1 MDDVEINQLLV
12 PLRDKES
19 TIRVS
24 AERAMNERL
33 NGGCQVPIA
42 GFAELRGDQLYMR
55 GLVGKPDGSIIYRAE
70 KTGPIAEA
78 ESIGRA
84 VADELLAMGAAKVLM
99 DLYA

>member
-1 MDDVEINQLLV
+1 VHLADARRIGIGDVSWRYQSF

-42 GFAELRGDQLYMR
+42 GFAELRGEQLYMR

-70 KTGPIAEA
+70 QTNT
-78 ESIGRA
+78 
-84 VADELLAMGAAKVLM
+84 LCL
-99 DLYA
+99 